1 MKNFKAKDLMIP
13 ADEYCRVKK
22 DSTLQE
28 AMAQLVIQSENKGLS
43 HPHRDLLVED
53 ENGKII
59 GKVTMLDIFKS
70 MEPNYF
76 RMENDRHQN
85 ALSREYVQK
94 IYTDFNL
101 WSEPMTTLCQK
112 CAALKVADLMHV
124 PHLNEM
130 INEEDSI
137 DKALHS
143 FVLGLH
149 QPILVHKDG
158 NVTGVLRLGDIF
170 ENIRKAILACEIETA

>member
-1 MKNFKAKDLMIP
+1 MKNLKVKDLMIP
-13 ADEYCRVKK
+13 AEEYCRVKK
-22 DSTLQE
+22 DATLHE
-28 AMAQLVIQSENKGLS
+28 AMTQLVIQGEEKGRI

-53 ENGKII
+53 DEGNII

-76 RMENDRHQN
+76 KMDYKDHPSV
-85 ALSREYVQK
+85 LSKEYVQK
-94 IYTDFNL
+94 VYTDFNL
-101 WSEPMTTLCQK
+101 WSEPLNTLCQK
-112 CAALKVADLMHV
+112 CAALKVEELMHT
-124 PHLNEM
+124 PRKTEF

-149 QPILVHKDG
+149 QPILVHKDKK
-158 NVTGVLRLGDIF
+158 VVGVLRLGDIF
-170 ENIRKAILACEIETA
+170 ENVRKAILRCEI

>member
-22 DSTLQE
+22 DTTLHE
-28 AMAQLVIQSENKGLS
+28 AMAQLVIQSEKKGLS

-53 ENGKII
+53 EEGKII

-76 RMENDRHQN
+76 KKETGRHQN
-85 ALSREYVQK
+85 ALTREYVQK

-101 WSEPMTTLCQK
+101 WSEPLSTLCQK
-112 CAALKVADLMHV
+112 CAALKVSELMHT
-124 PHLNEM
+124 PHLTEM
-130 INEEDSI
+130 INEDDSI

-149 QPILVHKDG
+149 QPILVQKDG